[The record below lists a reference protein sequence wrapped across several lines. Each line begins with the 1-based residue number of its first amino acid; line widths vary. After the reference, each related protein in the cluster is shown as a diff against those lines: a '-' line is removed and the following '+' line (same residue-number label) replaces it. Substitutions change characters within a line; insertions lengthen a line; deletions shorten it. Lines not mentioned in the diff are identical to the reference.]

1 MIKPLMRNKKALTMN
16 NIKHPFQ
23 DEQQWQILQK
33 GIIELAKKEV
43 LARFEK
49 VTAEE
54 KQDGSLLTEADT
66 EMQIKTQYFL
76 QNNWPQFA
84 FLGEE
89 SSQEE
94 QQAAMESDT
103 GCWILDPVDGTSNF
117 AIGVPF
123 YSVSLGLIIQGK
135 MVAGL
140 VYDPSRD
147 EIFTAR
153 AGQGASLNNK
163 ALIAKTAKQTLK
175 QTSAI
180 IDFKRLSAQLAT
192 KIAVDIP
199 YSSQRSFGSVCL
211 DWCWVAAGRGQ
222 IYLHGAQNIWDY
234 AAGWLILEEA
244 GGYSCTLDNEP
255 VLTPQ
260 VIKRSA
266 VAATTYTLFDEW
278 QTYLKIK

>member
-1 MIKPLMRNKKALTMN
+1 MTNSN
-16 NIKHPFQ
+16 HPFTDDAVWQKLQ
-23 DEQQWQILQK
+23 D
-33 GIIELAKKEV
+33 GIIALAKTEV

-49 VTAEE
+49 VSAEE

-66 EMQIKTQYFL
+66 EMQRKTQAFL
-76 QNNWPQFA
+76 EQNWPEYA

-89 SSQEE
+89 SPTETQEE
-94 QQAAMESDT
+94 AMQSEN

-123 YSVSLGLIIQGK
+123 YSVSLGLMVQGK
-135 MVAGL
+135 MIAGL

-147 EIFTAR
+147 EIFAAR
-153 AGQGASLNNK
+153 VGQGATLNG
-163 ALIAKTAKQTLK
+163 KTLTASTPKQTLK

-180 IDFKRLSAQLAT
+180 IDFKRLSGEMAT
-192 KIAVDIP
+192 KIAVEIP

-211 DWCWVAAGRGQ
+211 DWCWIAAGRGQ

-234 AAGWLILEEA
+234 AAGWLVLQEA
-244 GGYSCTLDNEP
+244 GGYSCTLDNET
-255 VLTPQ
+255 VLTPK

-266 VAATTYTLFDEW
+266 VAATSEELFKQW
-278 QTYLKIK
+278 QSYLDIA